1 MRILFVNN
9 FISHYRAPF
18 FERLAQAVDVEYLF
32 FSAGTESY
40 WQTHLGTTPANVRA
54 ETVLGRALGAGLNLN
69 PRLARELWTRDYDVL
84 VKCINGRLELAS
96 AYAIAKAR
104 RKPFVLWTMLWW
116 HPVSVLGWLSQPA
129 LQLVYRGADAV
140 VTDGPQ
146 VTRFLAGNGVPPEK
160 VFTAE
165 CSVDNEWFMRPVA
178 GAEREALRASLGADD
193 RPLVLAVARLVPE
206 KGLDVLV
213 RAAASLRDL
222 DPVVAVVGT
231 GPLGDHLRA
240 LAAGAGVELRL
251 VGGVPPEA
259 MPLYYAAADVFVM
272 PSITTP
278 RVREPW
284 GLGVNEAHCQHTP
297 VVVSDAVGA
306 AAGGLVV
313 HGETGLVAP
322 ERDHEALAA
331 AIRRLLENRP
341 LAESLAAAGHERVKA
356 TNYDAMVQSF
366 VGAVE
371 YAAAAHAT
379 PGRGHA

>member
-1 MRILFVNN
+1 VRVLFVNN
-9 FISHYRAPF
+9 FISHYRAPL

-32 FSAGTESY
+32 FSAGTEPY
-40 WQTHLGTTPANVRA
+40 WQSHLGTTPADVRA
-54 ETVLGRALGAGLNLN
+54 ETILGRSLGAGLNVN
-69 PRLARELWTRDYDVL
+69 PRLVRELWTREYDVL

-116 HPVSVLGWLSQPA
+116 HPVTLLGWLSQPA

-140 VTDGPQ
+140 VTDGAQ
-146 VTRFLAGNGVPPEK
+146 VTRFLAGNGVAPEK

-165 CSVDNEWFMRPVA
+165 CSVDNDRFMRPVA
-178 GAEREALRASLGADD
+178 DAERQALRASLGADG

-240 LAAGAGVELRL
+240 LAAEAGVELRL

-259 MPLYYAAADVFVM
+259 MPPYYAAADVFVM
-272 PSITTP
+272 PSVTTP

-284 GLGVNEAHCQHTP
+284 GLGVNEAHCRRTP
-297 VVVSDAVGA
+297 VVVTDAVGA

-313 HGETGLVAP
+313 HAETGLVAP

-331 AIRRLLENRP
+331 ALRRLLVDRP
-341 LAESLAAAGHERVKA
+341 LARSLAAAGHERVKA
-356 TNYDAMVQSF
+356 ASYDAMVESF
-366 VGAVE
+366 VAAIE
-371 YAAAAHAT
+371 CAAASRSA
-379 PGRGHA
+379 PRGARA